1 MPVGGTSAS
10 APTMAALVSLLNE
23 QRLAKGMPAMGFLN
37 PFLYKNADCFTD
49 ITQGTNAIDR
59 DGSDVALGFAAAP
72 GWDAAT
78 GLGTPV
84 FSKLLAAALQ
94 G

>member
-1 MPVGGTSAS
+1 MTG
-10 APTMAALVSLLNE
+10 ALISLLNE
-23 QRLAKGMPAMGFLN
+23 QRFAKNMPAMGFLN

-49 ITQGTNAIDR
+49 IVKGTNAIGR
-59 DGSDVALGFAAAP
+59 GGQQLKYGYAAAE

-84 FSKLLAAALQ
+84 FSKLSTAALAAGERAIKN
-94 G
+94 